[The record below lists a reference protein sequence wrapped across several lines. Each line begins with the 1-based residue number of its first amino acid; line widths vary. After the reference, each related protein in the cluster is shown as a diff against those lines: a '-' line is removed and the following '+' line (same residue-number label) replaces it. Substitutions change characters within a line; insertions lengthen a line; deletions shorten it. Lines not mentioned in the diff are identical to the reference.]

1 MAETTTRIYE
11 LQVKLAQDSL
21 AQLKKVQGS
30 TAALEK
36 QFSSLEAAVSGFGKQ
51 LLAAFS
57 VGAMVAFVEK
67 SIDAAASLD
76 DLAEKTGASVENLSE
91 LQQVARISGTDMG
104 TVETAVI
111 KLNKALHQNDEESKK
126 AQAALKAVG
135 LSVEQLRGLD
145 PAEAFKQ
152 MSIAF
157 NGFADSGAKSAAI
170 MAILG
175 KNSAEVLPFMRDLA
189 TETGI
194 TAKVTAEQAAQAEE
208 LQKSM
213 RRLTNSWQEGAAALA
228 RELIPMLQ
236 KMTDEFTEG
245 MRVTGGFWESIR
257 TLGTINP
264 FKTPGENLKALNE
277 ELERNNAAIAR
288 AVQQHRTGVIPAYE
302 ATNARIKK
310 QIEYLKWQQ
319 REQALALLPPS
330 QRRTTVAPPAQLDYT
345 PAAAATGAG
354 KARRDDAEREA
365 REQLRM
371 LQEGNKSLVESIELT
386 IQLER
391 AQGLAANG
399 GKSWTQVLEEQKAKI
414 DDLTG
419 VTGAAKLLETV
430 ELLDAAY
437 FEGTITLQQYQTAL
451 DRVNGIQRKTSEDTA
466 KTASD
471 MEKLLESLGDKVD
484 GYSKSISDALVD
496 FASGADNAADSFGDM
511 ANSILRDLAKMATQ
525 MLLVEPLMAG
535 FKGWLKSGA
544 GGITANALGGVYDS
558 PSLSKYSNGVYDS
571 PRAFTFAKGG
581 VFAEAGPEAIMPLSR
596 GPDGSLG
603 VDASG
608 AGVTVNV
615 YNETRAQVETKSSR
629 DVNGNRMIEIMVRD
643 AVASGFRSGAF
654 DGVMGATY
662 GLNRQGAR

>member
-21 AQLKKVQGS
+21 AQLKKVQSS
-30 TAALEK
+30 TSALEK
-36 QFSSLEAAVSGFGKQ
+36 QFSSLEAAVAGFGQQ

-57 VGAMVAFVEK
+57 VGVIVAFVEK
-67 SIDAAASLD
+67 SIDAAAALD

-104 TVETAVI
+104 TVETAI
-111 KLNKALHQNDEESKK
+111 TKLNKALHQNDEESKK

-175 KNSAEVLPFMRDLA
+175 KNAAEVLPYMRDLA

-194 TAKVTAEQAAQAEE
+194 TAKVTAEQAAASEE
-208 LQKSM
+208 LQKSI
-213 RRLTNSWQEGAAALA
+213 RRLTNDLQETAAALA
-228 RELIPMLQ
+228 RELVPWLQ
-236 KMTDEFTEG
+236 KTINEFNEAT
-245 MRVTGGFWESIR
+245 RIAGGFFAALQMQSK
-257 TLGTINP
+257 INT
-264 FKTPGENLKALNE
+264 FLTPAENLAKLNKELDKNNEMTARAIAQGRTGLLPNLHAQNE
-277 ELERNNAAIAR
+277 ELRKR
-288 AVQQHRTGVIPAYE
+288 
-302 ATNARIKK
+302 
-310 QIEYLKWQQ
+310 IEYVKYLQ
-319 REQALALLPPS
+319 REEALALLPPS

-430 ELLDAAY
+430 EMLDAAY

-496 FASGADNAADSFGDM
+496 FASGADTAADSFGDM

-525 MLLVEPLMAG
+525 MMLIEPLMAG

-558 PSLSKYSNGVYDS
+558 PSLSRYSNGVYDS

-643 AVASGFRSGAF
+643 AVSAGFRSGAF
-654 DGVMGATY
+654 DGVMGSTY